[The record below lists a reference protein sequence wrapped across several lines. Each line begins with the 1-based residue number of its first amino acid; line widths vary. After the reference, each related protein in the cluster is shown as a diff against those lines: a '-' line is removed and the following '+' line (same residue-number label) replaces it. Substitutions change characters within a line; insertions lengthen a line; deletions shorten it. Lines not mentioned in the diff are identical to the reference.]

1 MIFVAH
7 EIVSIHAP
15 AGGATLG
22 KTVVTLTALFQST
35 LPRGERP
42 EHYLSGPY
50 AVGVSIHA
58 PAGGATYIE
67 LAMDEEKMFQST
79 LPRGER
85 HRISTL
91 YKS

>member
-1 MIFVAH
+1 MCATDTPARRGFNPRSRGGSDGKNVIFVAH

-58 PAGGATYIE
+58 PAGGATP
-67 LAMDEEKMFQST
+67 Q
-79 LPRGER
+79 
-85 HRISTL
+85 
-91 YKS
+91 